1 MGNAAGRIFIV
12 VGLAIVAVGVIIYF
26 RDSLP
31 FVKHIG
37 KLPGDINIR
46 RENFSFYF
54 PLTTG
59 IVLSVVLS
67 LLMLLMGRFR

>member
-1 MGNAAGRIFIV
+1 MGNAAGRMLIV

-37 KLPGDINIR
+37 KLPGDIHIK

-67 LLMLLMGRFR
+67 LLMLLLGRFR